1 MEKCK
6 NLSLMAKISYTCQV
20 HAFVECVHSLII
32 HGVSIDDS
40 ELLDTVSSQML
51 FRVESLMVGTKS
63 NSKSTFETRKF

>member
-6 NLSLMAKISYTCQV
+6 NLSLMAKINNLHMSVPC
-20 HAFVECVHSLII
+20 VECVHSLII

-51 FRVESLMVGTKS
+51 FRVESLIVGTKS
-63 NSKSTFETRKF
+63 NSK